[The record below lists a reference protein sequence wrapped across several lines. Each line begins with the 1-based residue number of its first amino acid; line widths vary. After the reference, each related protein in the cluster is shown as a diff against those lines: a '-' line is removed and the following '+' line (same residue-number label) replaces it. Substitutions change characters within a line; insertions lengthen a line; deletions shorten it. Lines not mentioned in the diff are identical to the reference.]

1 MTALRE
7 TNRTQRLVLG
17 FVVLA
22 LIALVTILLIAPEI
36 YDSTLNLGPG
46 PHLLPDLAFL
56 IAISAFIALLAVGV
70 LRRWRWMFWLVLV
83 AFLAG
88 ILRLLASALQLMNVL
103 PAGGPRWYVALQAA
117 IGVIQFLIALAMIAG
132 YRKGGAWGAF

>member
-22 LIALVTILLIAPEI
+22 LIALVAILLIAPEI

-117 IGVIQFLIALAMIAG
+117 IGVIQFLIGLAMIAG
-132 YRKGGAWGAF
+132 YRKRGAWGAF